1 MNNIF
6 ANFTT
11 PQSLS
16 NNHTLT
22 EIQRRLLFA
31 SHFKRVL
38 ASGEN
43 FADQKRNKMKS
54 LDDYYSI
61 RAQVHS
67 TSKIFDDGPPEVP
80 KELPHKQKLWIVIL
94 IALLSVFWLSWVAS
108 MLGSVP

>member
-6 ANFTT
+6 ANLTT
-11 PQSLS
+11 PTSLS

-38 ASGEN
+38 ASGEH

-67 TSKIFDDGPPEVP
+67 TSKIFDNGPGEAP
-80 KELPHKQKLWIVIL
+80 KELLHKQKMWIVIFT
-94 IALLSVFWLSWVAS
+94 ALLSVFWLSWVAS
-108 MLGSVP
+108 MLGIGP